1 MLKSGLCDYVDTN
14 ILLSGT
20 RKVAA
25 LTSGRGNHGKRVTI
39 KNCALFNDCITEIN
53 NPKIYNAKDI
63 DIVMSIYNLIE
74 YSDNYL
80 KVSWRLW

>member
-1 MLKSGLCDYVDTN
+1 MLKSGLCDYVDAN

-25 LTSGRGNHGKRVTI
+25 LASGRRNHRKKVIIR
-39 KNCALFNDCITEIN
+39 NCALFNDCITEIN
-53 NPKIYNAKDI
+53 NAKIYNAKDI

-80 KVSWRLW
+80 KVS